1 VLRTLLPGTNLKG
14 VKIEKSGGKRRLRA
28 KTTLAFG
35 AVEPGPG
42 AGRGPCGAGKGRC
55 GVVVWG
61 RPSVRRNLGLI
72 EGDAKK
78 GETPGFEP
86 SASRCSMS

>member
-14 VKIEKSGGKRRLRA
+14 VKIEKSGEKRRLRA

-35 AVEPGPG
+35 AVEPGP
-42 AGRGPCGAGKGRC
+42 GAGKGRC